1 VRRSDGGARGALVVA
16 VARTVPWRAVG
27 AGAVVGLLVVGLPR
41 LSGPLAAWLGL
52 PLLRAAALVF
62 ALGLTFL
69 LDDPAR
75 RLTTPVPTRRWVRS
89 GLRVALVAP
98 VAALWWTAA
107 LALVPA
113 PARPP
118 IGAVTLEAAATAVL
132 AVAAAAVAVRC
143 TDEPEPGPSVA
154 AGFLTLGLL
163 APAPPPHPLESVRRG
178 GRSELAG
185 GPRGMGRG
193 PGRRGPTGSSLHTG
207 THPQPQSARGAGAVR
222 GLGAGRPGTSAV
234 RGSVWR
240 RAVIVPGSDRA
251 LAPGL
256 RGRRGRARVRGARC
270 RCRIGPGV
278 GTSDGVGFGRGPEPG
293 PGRRRCRI
301 ASGAQT
307 VRMSV
312 RCRFRPGVGM

>member
-1 VRRSDGGARGALVVA
+1 MRRSDGGARGALVVA

-163 APAPPPHPLESVRRG
+163 APLLLPTRWNLFVAVGDPNWQAAHVG
-178 GRSELAG
+178 WAAVLAG
-185 GPRGMGRG
+185 AA
-193 PGRRGPTGSSLHTG
+193 L
-207 THPQPQSARGAGAVR
+207 
-222 GLGAGRPGTSAV
+222 LGAACTPEPTHS
-234 RGSVWR
+234 
-240 RAVIVPGSDRA
+240 
-251 LAPGL
+251 L
-256 RGRRGRARVRGARC
+256 RARVA
-270 RCRIGPGV
+270 
-278 GTSDGVGFGRGPEPG
+278 
-293 PGRRRCRI
+293 PGR
-301 ASGAQT
+301 
-307 VRMSV
+307 
-312 RCRFRPGVGM
+312 